1 MGTDMDSKNII
12 MRLKI
17 KKKNKKNNT
26 FKNKLFIFLPKPPA
40 PGQPAAPQLQHCA
53 TVLDKV
59 VKIVPGLLQAVFLL
73 AKVKYQSGEYRS

>member
-1 MGTDMDSKNII
+1 MDSKNII

-17 KKKNKKNNT
+17 KLNKQNNT
-26 FKNKLFIFLPKPPA
+26 LKTNLLFFLPKPPA

-73 AKVKYQSGEYRS
+73 AKVKYQSGEYCS

>member
-17 KKKNKKNNT
+17 KKKTIHLKTN
-26 FKNKLFIFLPKPPA
+26 FLFFLPKPPA

>member
-17 KKKNKKNNT
+17 KFKKTNL
-26 FKNKLFIFLPKPPA
+26 LFFLPKPPA

-73 AKVKYQSGEYRS
+73 AKVKYQSGEDCS